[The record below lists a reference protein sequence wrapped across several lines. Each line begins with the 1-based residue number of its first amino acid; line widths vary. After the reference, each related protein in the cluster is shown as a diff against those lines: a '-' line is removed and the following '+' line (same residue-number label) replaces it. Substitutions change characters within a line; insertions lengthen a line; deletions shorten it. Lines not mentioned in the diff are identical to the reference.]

1 MKFTISKFEQ
11 IKAIL
16 LKGGIGY
23 DGWSKRNLNI
33 PSSEGEQYEFADIF
47 NISEQDVYDFVKE
60 HGWNYFVDQHQLI
73 KIAKYLDELPDPEH
87 ESRFE
92 SRFSSWLLLP
102 KTEQGYHL
110 ATFGSWD
117 RALWHEWYFNTEEE
131 RDRFIIHQL
140 FKVQKSFWGYRPTIY
155 SHETAKKLLGIN

>member
-1 MKFTISKFEQ
+1 MKFNVSKFEQ

-16 LKGGIGY
+16 LESGCGY
-23 DGWSKRNLNI
+23 DYWSERNLNI
-33 PSSEGEQYEFADIF
+33 PSAETEKYEFADIF
-47 NISEQDVYDFVKE
+47 NITEQDVYDFVKE
-60 HGWNYFVDQHQLI
+60 HDWNYFVDQHQI
-73 KIAKYLDELPDPEH
+73 TRIAEYLSELPNP
-87 ESRFE
+87 ESRFAK
-92 SRFSSWLLLP
+92 WLLLP

-155 SHETAKKLLGIN
+155 NHETAKKLLGIKD